1 MKIFINNYNLEV
13 LPNILTRFI
22 DKLIKTE
29 TYIHIYSS
37 DGIYRVNSSK
47 IIKLT
52 AVDTDISIFNDYYKN
67 FTLIIDKSYFTEEFT
82 NVIPPEHISI
92 KTQKCS
98 FELHKNSSIKLVIES
113 AYVED
118 NNIFNKHN
126 SFSIVPNNIYFEGG
140 TNLDIND
147 ALVKEELIVFLSL
160 LN

>member
-1 MKIFINNYNLEV
+1 MKIFINHFNIEA
-13 LPNILTRFI
+13 LPNILTNFN

-29 TYIHIYSS
+29 TYVQIYSLY
-37 DGIYRVNSSK
+37 GIYQINSSK
-47 IIKLT
+47 IIKLNT
-52 AVDTDISIFNDYYKN
+52 VDSDISIFKDYYKN
-67 FTLIIDKSYFTEEFT
+67 FTLIVDKSYFTEEFT
-82 NVIPPEHISI
+82 NVIPPEHIST